1 MSGGRIALVCEID
14 TVFRHL
20 NSPWTF
26 PHRKKVPLWP
36 ARPEGTSVVRLTTG
50 RRRDAI
56 SRGYAAKKSGLDV
69 RQGPGT
75 RLEPQDRSGGG
86 SVHVYSHQSL
96 SLLARRRQPLLA
108 LAPAKAQETV
118 KIGLILPMTGGQA
131 STGKQIDNAVKLYM
145 QQKGDTVAGK
155 KIEIILKDDGAVPDN
170 TKRIAQELIVN
181 DKVSFIA
188 GFGVT
193 PAALAAA
200 PLATQAKVPQ
210 IVMAA
215 GTSIITERSPYI
227 VRTSFTLAQSSTII
241 GDWAAKNGIKKVA
254 TLTSDYAP
262 GNDALN
268 FFKQNFTAG
277 GGEIVEEVKVPLQN
291 PDFAPFLQRM
301 KDSKPDAMFVFVP
314 AGQGGNFMK
323 QYAERGLDKTGIK
336 VIGPGDVMDD
346 DLLNGMGDAAL
357 GTVTAH
363 LYSAAH
369 PSAMNKDFVAAYK
382 KAFNQR
388 PGFMAV
394 GGYDGIHLIYEAL
407 KKTGGKTDGD
417 ALVEAMK
424 GMKWESP
431 RGPISIDPET
441 RDIVQN
447 IYIRKVEKVD
457 GELYNVEFATFEAV
471 KDSGKTKK

>member
-1 MSGGRIALVCEID
+1 M
-14 TVFRHL
+14 F
-20 NSPWTF
+20 
-26 PHRKKVPLWP
+26 
-36 ARPEGTSVVRLTTG
+36 VRTKL
-50 RRRDAI
+50 
-56 SRGYAAKKSGLDV
+56 
-69 RQGPGT
+69 
-75 RLEPQDRSGGG
+75 
-86 SVHVYSHQSL
+86 L
-96 SLLARRRQPLLA
+96 SLAAAGLAIA
-108 LAPAKAQETV
+108 GAAAPAQAQETV

-131 STGKQIDNAVKLYM
+131 STGKQIDNAIKLYM
-145 QQKGDTVAGK
+145 QQNGDTVAGK
-155 KIEIILKDDGAVPDN
+155 KIQIILKDDAAVPDN
-170 TKRIAQELIVN
+170 TKRLAQELIVN
-181 DKVSFIA
+181 DKVNFIA

-200 PLATQAKVPQ
+200 PLATQGKIPE

-241 GDWAAKNGIKKVA
+241 GDWAVKNGIKKVA

-268 FFKQNFTAG
+268 FFKEHFTAG
-277 GGEIVEEVKVPLQN
+277 GGQIVEEVKVPLAN

-301 KDSKPDAMFVFVP
+301 KDAKPDAMFVFVP

-323 QYAERGLDKTGIK
+323 QYAERGLDKSGIK

-369 PSAMNKDFVAAYK
+369 PSPMNKAFVAAYK
-382 KAFNQR
+382 KAFNSR

-394 GGYDGIHLIYEAL
+394 SGYDGIHLIYAAL
-407 KKTGGKTDGD
+407 KKTAGKTDGD

-424 GMKWESP
+424 GMNWESP

-457 GELYNVEFATFEAV
+457 GELYNVEFQTFEAV
-471 KDSGKTKK
+471 KDPGKTKK